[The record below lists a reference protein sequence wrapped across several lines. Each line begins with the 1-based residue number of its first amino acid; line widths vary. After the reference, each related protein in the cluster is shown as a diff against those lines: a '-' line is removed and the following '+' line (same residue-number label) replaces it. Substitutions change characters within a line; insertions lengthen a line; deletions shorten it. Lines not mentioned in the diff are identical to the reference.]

1 MLEIF
6 ERRNLIET
14 EANPGPQLDY
24 VVTLHSELRGAQN
37 VFPARLSLRYV
48 PDRLLL
54 KPGCLATYF
63 QEIETIDF
71 INLEQAAV
79 LLMEDFNNELVPRWI
94 NMRLDKHTADNGTV
108 QHHEATL
115 EDRQPRWN
123 NARLIE
129 RLERY

>member
-6 ERRNLIET
+6 ERRNLLET
-14 EANPGPQLDY
+14 EANPGIQFDY
-24 VVTLHSELRGAQN
+24 VVTLQSELTGAEN

-54 KPGCLATYF
+54 KPACLASYF
-63 QEIETIDF
+63 QEIETITFD
-71 INLEQAAV
+71 NLEQAAV

-94 NMRLDKHTADNGTV
+94 NMRLNKHTADSGTV

-115 EDRQPRWN
+115 EDRQPRWH

>member
-6 ERRNLIET
+6 ERRNLLET
-14 EANPGPQLDY
+14 EANPGIQFDY
-24 VVTLHSELRGAQN
+24 VVTLQSELTGAEN

-54 KPGCLATYF
+54 KPACLATYF
-63 QEIETIDF
+63 QEIETITFD
-71 INLEQAAV
+71 NLEQAAV

-94 NMRLDKHTADNGTV
+94 NMRINKHTADSGTV

-115 EDRQPRWN
+115 EDRQPRWH

>member
-6 ERRNLIET
+6 ERRNLLET
-14 EANPGPQLDY
+14 EANPGIQFDY
-24 VVTLHSELRGAQN
+24 VVTLQSELTGAEN

-54 KPGCLATYF
+54 KPTCLATYF
-63 QEIETIDF
+63 QEIETITFD
-71 INLEQAAV
+71 NLEQAAV

-94 NMRLDKHTADNGTV
+94 NMRLNKHTADSGTV

-115 EDRQPRWN
+115 EDRQPRWH

>member
-6 ERRNLIET
+6 ERRNLLET
-14 EANPGPQLDY
+14 EANPGIQFDY
-24 VVTLHSELRGAQN
+24 VVTLQSELTGAEN

-54 KPGCLATYF
+54 KPACLATYF
-63 QEIETIDF
+63 QEIETITFD
-71 INLEQAAV
+71 NLEQAAV

-94 NMRLDKHTADNGTV
+94 NMRLNKHTADSGTV

-115 EDRQPRWN
+115 EDRQPRWH